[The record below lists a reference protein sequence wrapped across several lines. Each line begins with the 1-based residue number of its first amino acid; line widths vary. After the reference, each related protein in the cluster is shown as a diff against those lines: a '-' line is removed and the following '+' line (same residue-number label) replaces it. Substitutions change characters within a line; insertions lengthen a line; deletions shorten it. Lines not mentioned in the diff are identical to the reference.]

1 MKFVI
6 QHQTASYMRLHL
18 CRGRFTEAEAEVL
31 EYALSHLKGVSR
43 IKLYPASG
51 GIAFSY
57 KGDKDIILR
66 KLCNLQFQNV
76 KMFAEGL
83 EENIG
88 TEELA
93 RRKLSPALKRKLR
106 CKVIAE
112 AAADMLLPAPVQ
124 LGYHVYQ
131 LVTLKDL

>member
-1 MKFVI
+1 M
-6 QHQTASYMRLHL
+6 
-18 CRGRFTEAEAEVL
+18 L

-43 IKLYPASG
+43 IKLYPSSG

-57 KGDKDIILR
+57 KGDKEGILR
-66 KLCNLQFQNV
+66 RLSNLQFQNV
-76 KMFAEGL
+76 ELFAANL
-83 EENIG
+83 EDNIG
-88 TEELA
+88 SEELT

-112 AAADMLLPAPVQ
+112 AAADMILPAPVQ

-131 LVTLKDL
+131 LVTLKNL

>member
-6 QHQTASYMRLHL
+6 QHQTSSYMRLRL
-18 CRGRFTEAEAEVL
+18 CGGRFTGTEAEVL
-31 EYALSHLKGVSR
+31 EYALSNLKGVSGVR
-43 IKLYPASG
+43 LYPASG

-57 KGDKDIILR
+57 KGDRDTILK
-66 KLCNLQFQNV
+66 KLRNLQFHNV

-83 EENIG
+83 EESIG
-88 TEELA
+88 REELA
-93 RRKLSPALKRKLR
+93 RRKLSPELKRKLR

-124 LGYHVYQ
+124 LGYHMYQ
-131 LVTLKDL
+131 LVTLKNL

>member
-1 MKFVI
+1 MQFVI
-6 QHQTASYMRLHL
+6 QHQTASYMRLRL
-18 CRGRFTEAEAEVL
+18 CRGRFSESEAEVL

-57 KGDKDIILR
+57 TGDKEGILKR
-66 KLCNLQFQNV
+66 LYNMQFQNV
-76 KMFAEGL
+76 TMFAENL

-88 TEELA
+88 SEELT

-112 AAADMLLPAPVQ
+112 AAADMILPAPVQ